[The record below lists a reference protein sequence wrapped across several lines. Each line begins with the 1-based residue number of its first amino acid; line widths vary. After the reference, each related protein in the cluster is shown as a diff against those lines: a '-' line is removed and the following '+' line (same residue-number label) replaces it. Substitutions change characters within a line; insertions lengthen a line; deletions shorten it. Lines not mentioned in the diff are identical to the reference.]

1 MKSLILSLVLLASTS
16 AFSATAE
23 LGKYIAVDKDTK
35 SIVASFELRANGTV
49 NFTVKTPDFTMPAPG
64 CEGTYK
70 VEGNNFSADL
80 KCPTEML
87 PQASVKIDI
96 SNVTAAGLRSATGV
110 QVGVVI
116 DALGEEP
123 NQFMLKKAD
132 GK

>member
-1 MKSLILSLVLLASTS
+1 MKSLLLSLVLLASTS

-23 LGKYIAVDKDTK
+23 LGKYTAVDKDTK

-70 VEGNNFSADL
+70 VQGNSFLADI
-80 KCPTEML
+80 KCPTDML
-87 PQASVKIDI
+87 PEASVKIDI
-96 SNVTAAGLRSATGV
+96 TNVTPENLRSANGV
-110 QVGVVI
+110 EVAVVI
-116 DALGEEP
+116 DALGEEA
-123 NQFMLKKAD
+123 NIFILKKAD